1 MAQPSLKR
9 EILAG
14 LLSVSVGL
22 FGAIDLVGHPAR
34 TVHVLTIFAG
44 GLGAGV
50 SLGRALDR
58 FRAQRRM
65 KVGPAQSEGNAATDV
80 NR

>member
-58 FRAQRRM
+58 FRAQRRT
-65 KVGPAQSEGNAATDV
+65 QSARAPSDGDATIDA